1 MKKLMAAA
9 IALALVVFAFAPVR
23 ADVVGGQNPV
33 KATIRTMGAL
43 GNGLAISQSNPLDF
57 QLLKIGVAGVSL
69 AYSGSE
75 ETVKIGV
82 LYFGEDKYRLKN
94 ATLGNGTASANV
106 YDNETLVGSISLTS
120 YPKGDTEIWAGTL
133 TLNGTAYNAYVIQAK
148 RDAKPVE
155 KAENVKEY
163 CTNNPEKCKAVMK
176 AVGQILCDPATDGN
190 CRDKIKTF
198 CEAHPDDSR
207 CKKLD
212 LAFCALNLNDS
223 TCRQQIIQA
232 CQLNATGSNNDTNV
246 TSDACERLGN
256 LYEKKMGNATGFLK
270 HLPDWYNKVVEKSQE
285 TRKITAS
292 HAGAITGQKN
302 EDN

>member
-1 MKKLMAAA
+1 
-9 IALALVVFAFAPVR
+9 
-23 ADVVGGQNPV
+23 
-33 KATIRTMGAL
+33 
-43 GNGLAISQSNPLDF
+43 
-57 QLLKIGVAGVSL
+57 
-69 AYSGSE
+69 
-75 ETVKIGV
+75 
-82 LYFGEDKYRLKN
+82 
-94 ATLGNGTASANV
+94 V

-148 RDAKPVE
+148 RVAKPLE

-176 AVGQILCDPATDGN
+176 AVGQILCDPSTDGN

-207 CKKLD
+207 CKNLD

-256 LYEKKMGNATGFLK
+256 LYGKKFGNSTAMVK
-270 HLPDWYNKVVEKSQE
+270 NLPGWYK
-285 TRKITAS
+285 KI
-292 HAGAITGQKN
+292 AGDMQSKRNAMARNINSVSGRN
-302 EDN
+302 EGN